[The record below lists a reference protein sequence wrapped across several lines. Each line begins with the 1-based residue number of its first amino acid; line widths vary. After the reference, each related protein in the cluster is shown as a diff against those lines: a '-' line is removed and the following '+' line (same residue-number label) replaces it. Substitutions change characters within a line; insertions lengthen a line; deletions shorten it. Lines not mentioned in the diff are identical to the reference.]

1 MTDTVKLA
9 NRFRK
14 LPFASICEQIE
25 PLALEI
31 EASRFANAMEILRQE
46 IAVHQDCDNWIK
58 ADVLSKALREI
69 RTVRDRVLAALTRN
83 PIGVETNKQ
92 GD

>member
-1 MTDTVKLA
+1 MTDTVNLA

-69 RTVRDRVLAALTRN
+69 RTVRDRALAALTRN
-83 PIGVETNKQ
+83 P
-92 GD
+92 

>member
-1 MTDTVKLA
+1 MTDTVNLA

-31 EASRFANAMEILRQE
+31 EASKFANAMEILRQE

-58 ADVLSKALREI
+58 ADVLAKALREI
-69 RTVRDRVLAALTRN
+69 RTVRDRALAALIRN
-83 PIGVETNKQ
+83 P
-92 GD
+92 

>member
-1 MTDTVKLA
+1 MTDIVKLA

-25 PLALEI
+25 PLAMEI
-31 EASRFANAMEILRQE
+31 EASKFANAMEILRQE
-46 IAVHQDCDNWIK
+46 IEVHQDCDNWIK

-69 RTVRDRVLAALTRN
+69 RTVRDRALAALARN
-83 PIGVETNKQ
+83 P
-92 GD
+92 